1 MDTKE
6 TSEKLLN
13 TYHGMID
20 HIKDL
25 WHSAEE
31 KALPTLSENIEKA
44 ADKASELG
52 ELTKEEAEKIG
63 GYIKRDLEQAGD
75 YLSEYVEKNGPQLKN
90 WIKDELSFAEVE
102 FAEMFANLADKTRI
116 ELDALAE
123 RARQVGVWHTGE
135 ITNVGVLY
143 CQKCDE
149 VLHFKNRDTFPLAL
163 NVKERYLKK
172 FSKKPHK
179 LGYYWV
185 IASSQ

>member
-1 MDTKE
+1 MNSKE
-6 TSEKLLN
+6 TTEKLLHA
-13 TYHGMID
+13 YHGMID

-25 WHSAEE
+25 WHTTEE

-44 ADKASELG
+44 AEKASELG
-52 ELTKEEAEKIG
+52 ELSKEEAEKIG
-63 GYIKRDLEQAGD
+63 TYIKRDLEQAGD

-90 WIKDELSFAEVE
+90 WVKDELSFAEAE
-102 FAEMFANLADKTRI
+102 FAEIFASLADKTRL

-149 VLHFKNRDTFPLAL
+149 VLHFKKPGHIPPCPKCKGTEF
-163 NVKERYLKK
+163 KK
-172 FSKKPHK
+172 VFKKA
-179 LGYYWV
+179 G
-185 IASSQ
+185 